1 MNILLTKNRTGDR
14 LSKSKDLSP
23 EDPGLDFTPRG
34 SLPWT
39 PGGKLEYC
47 NIGCQKMKKYGAP
60 SVKKAFAILNAIA
73 SSRQGLGVSELA
85 NKLKMAKSTVHGM
98 TSALEELGA
107 VMRHPGTK
115 KYKLG
120 FTVLEIGRSAYSQI
134 DLKTA
139 ARPVTEDL
147 MEKTRTSIFLGILNW
162 DQVTILDIVEARQG
176 LNITAPVGS
185 NIPLFAGA
193 VGKVFLASM
202 AEEQAGKIISSKG
215 LPRFT
220 DNSIVDAAL
229 YHRELE
235 QVRQKGYAIDDEEY
249 IMGVRAVASPLKGL
263 GQLQSA
269 IWAVGFKASLDDGK
283 MTSIAAETHMAA
295 GTISR
300 RIQEQLMGKR

>member
-1 MNILLTKNRTGDR
+1 
-14 LSKSKDLSP
+14 
-23 EDPGLDFTPRG
+23 
-34 SLPWT
+34 
-39 PGGKLEYC
+39 
-47 NIGCQKMKKYGAP
+47 MKKYGAP

-85 NKLKMAKSTVHGM
+85 KKLKMAKSTVHGM

-107 VMRHPGTK
+107 VMRHPRTK

-120 FTVLEIGRSAYSQI
+120 FTLLEIGRSAYSQI

-162 DQVTILDIVEARQG
+162 DHVTILDIVEARQD

-193 VGKVFLASM
+193 VGKVFLATM
-202 AEEQAGKIISSKG
+202 EQAQASKILSSKV

-220 DNSIVDAAL
+220 ANSIVDAEQ
-229 YHRELE
+229 YQKELK
-235 QVRQKGYAIDDEEY
+235 QVREQGYAVDDEEY
-249 IMGVRAVASPLKGL
+249 IMGVRAVASPIKGL

-283 MTSIAAETHMAA
+283 MTAIAAETQMAA
-295 GTISR
+295 KTISQ
-300 RIQEQLMGKR
+300 RIEDQLMGKP